1 MNTKRSRSPSSFVPV
16 ILHRA
21 VATIIPSKRVGNY
34 RTTRGSL
41 LFSRSERAIFM
52 RKRKSLSPSRNRR
65 IRSIL
70 FSRFPSSSP
79 TFHWMAARIGLP
91 AAHVKFDRFSLVWSG
106 ATPRVVE
113 RVPVQRK
120 RSSHDDRYYA
130 IPLSFITSR
139 GGIYYSTLRS
149 RDTTLLLPLL
159 LCAAFTD
166 RVFSRVS
173 FKPALYGRPRDAFHS
188 PSTAANRLRSF
199 IPLRFD
205 TTTDFFPIELLTADR
220 RIPFETCS
228 MEV

>member
-1 MNTKRSRSPSSFVPV
+1 MIGITRSHFRL
-16 ILHRA
+16 LHRGEGF
-21 VATIIPSKRVGNY
+21 II
-34 RTTRGSL
+34 RG
-41 LFSRSERAIFM
+41 FS
-52 RKRKSLSPSRNRR
+52 
-65 IRSIL
+65 
-70 FSRFPSSSP
+70 
-79 TFHWMAARIGLP
+79 
-91 AAHVKFDRFSLVWSG
+91 
-106 ATPRVVE
+106 
-113 RVPVQRK
+113 
-120 RSSHDDRYYA
+120 
-130 IPLSFITSR
+130 
-139 GGIYYSTLRS
+139 LRS